1 MTQGDSAGMPQF
13 KEAVRANGDGMER
26 GWRMWKRWS
35 RRQGAAAPEAARPA
49 GAGPRVAPV
58 VTLRPM
64 TEAEYAGMRAYLDEG
79 YAQDIAR
86 VMDLTIEEA
95 RAAGAKQIAELLKNG
110 LATEGHYLW
119 KIIADQGDAVG
130 DLWTLVDPGK
140 RRAFIYFIG
149 IDEQSRGKG
158 YGKAAMLALETAVRP
173 KGADHIDLNVF
184 GDNPTAIRLYE
195 GLGYLPTA
203 INMRKML

>member
-1 MTQGDSAGMPQF
+1 
-13 KEAVRANGDGMER
+13 
-26 GWRMWKRWS
+26 MWKRWS
-35 RRQGAAAPEAARPA
+35 KRQGSEASEASRPS
-49 GAGPRVAPV
+49 GAEQRPTPV

-86 VMDLTIEEA
+86 AMDIPIEEA
-95 RAAGAKQIAELLKNG
+95 RAAGAKQIAELLKDG

-119 KIIADQGDAVG
+119 KIIADQDDAVG
-130 DLWTLVDPGK
+130 DLWTFVDPGK

-149 IDEQSRGKG
+149 IDERGRGKG
-158 YGKAAMLALETAVRP
+158 YGKAAMLALEAAVRP